1 MKVMLTTT
9 TKGFSWSHD
18 TKLWT
23 LSPST
28 GGNRSYELTCRR
40 FKKNNN
46 NNNNNNKMI
55 DSKRGYSMSNDERKT
70 TKIQ

>member
-18 TKLWT
+18 TQLWT

-28 GGNRSYELTCRR
+28 GGNRSQELTCRR
-40 FKKNNN
+40 FEKK
-46 NNNNNNKMI
+46 K
-55 DSKRGYSMSNDERKT
+55 
-70 TKIQ
+70 QQQQQQQQQ